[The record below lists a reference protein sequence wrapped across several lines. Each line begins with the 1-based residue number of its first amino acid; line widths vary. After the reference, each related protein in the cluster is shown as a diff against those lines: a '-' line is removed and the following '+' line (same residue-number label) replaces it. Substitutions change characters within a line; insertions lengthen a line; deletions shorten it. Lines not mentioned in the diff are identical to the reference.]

1 MAYAYDDAN
10 IFAMILRGDIPNNT
24 VAETELTLAFRDI
37 NPQAPVHILLI
48 PKGKYV
54 TADDFA
60 ANAKAEEIAD
70 FWRVFAGV
78 ISAEGLGAEGDGY
91 RVISNAGEHGLQDV
105 PHFHLH
111 LLAGHRLGPLLA
123 R

>member
-1 MAYAYDDAN
+1 MTYAYDDSN
-10 IFAMILRGDIPNNT
+10 IFAMILRGEIPNTT
-24 VAETELTLAFRDI
+24 VTETDHSLAFRDI

-54 TADDFA
+54 TVDDFA
-60 ANAKAEEIAD
+60 ANASAEETAD
-70 FWRVFAGV
+70 FWATFAA
-78 ISAEGLGAEGDGY
+78 IIDSEGLRDKGF
-91 RVISNAGEHGLQDV
+91 RVISNAGDHGLQEV

-111 LLAGHRLGPLLA
+111 ILGGTVLGPLLA

>member
-1 MAYAYDDAN
+1 MTYAYDDAN
-10 IFAMILRGDIPNNT
+10 IFAMILRGEIPNST
-24 VAETELTLAFRDI
+24 VTETDHSLAFRDI

-54 TADDFA
+54 TMDDFA
-60 ANAKAEEIAD
+60 ANASTEETQD
-70 FWRVFAGV
+70 FWATFAA
-78 ISAEGLGAEGDGY
+78 IIEGEDLREKGY
-91 RVISNAGEHGLQDV
+91 RVISNAGDHGLQDV

-111 LLAGHRLGPLLA
+111 ILGGKVLGPILT

>member
-1 MAYAYDDAN
+1 MAYAYDDSN

-24 VAETELTLAFRDI
+24 VAETTHSLAFRDI

-54 TADDFA
+54 TIDDFA
-60 ANAKAEEIAD
+60 ANATAEETAD
-70 FWRVFAGV
+70 FWAMFSGIIKSEDLAD
-78 ISAEGLGAEGDGY
+78 AGY
-91 RVISNAGEHGLQDV
+91 RVVSNAADHGMQEV

-111 LLAGHRLGPLLA
+111 ILGGEPMGPLLA